1 MTQMMVSS
9 SASNR
14 PTLMVLPVEDW
25 PTKDYAL
32 WMAGIAP
39 QTAIRCRRLHAATL
53 CSTSIEHARKGYGRF
68 LSVLAAHGQLNLD
81 AAPAD
86 RATFETVA
94 LFFDTLVDAG
104 NVPNSIK
111 ARLFH
116 LRMALRIMVPGQDFD
131 WLTRPDDCALDT
143 LLPFEPKDDKFTPS
157 AVALFRWGLR
167 LMQAPEPDAWP
178 ELDHDRMEICRT
190 FRNGLI
196 IALLACRAPRLGS
209 LAGMRLE
216 KNLYLHNGECWVC
229 LESEIVK
236 NKRQVEYSLPPELT
250 PYITRYLAEIR
261 PQLLDPTKSDAV
273 WGNGDGGEFTY
284 RAIGTMIFRQSGREF
299 GQSFGPHRFRDA
311 LATTLAEA
319 DHQNP
324 GLAAVVLGI
333 SERVV
338 TVHYRQARQGNAAR
352 KLQMN
357 LVEERERT
365 RAMARRSFG
374 VPHIGRSPTE
384 IS

>member
-1 MTQMMVSS
+1 MAQVMTSS
-9 SASNR
+9 SAPNR
-14 PTLMVLPVEDW
+14 PTRMVLPVEDW
-25 PTKDYAL
+25 PAKDRAL
-32 WMAGIAP
+32 WLAGIAP
-39 QTAIRCRRLHAATL
+39 QTGLRRRRLHAETL
-53 CSTSIEHARKGYGRF
+53 RPKSIEHARKGYGRF
-68 LSVLAAHGQLNLD
+68 LSVLAAHGQLDPD
-81 AAPAD
+81 ADPTD
-86 RATFETVA
+86 RVTFETIA
-94 LFFDTLVDAG
+94 LLFDTLADAG
-104 NVPNSIK
+104 NIPNTIK

-143 LLPFEPKDDKFTPS
+143 LLPFEPKDDKFTPG
-157 AVALFRWGLR
+157 AIALFRWGLR
-167 LMQAPEPDAWP
+167 LMQAPELGAWP
-178 ELDHDRMEICRT
+178 GLAHDRLEICRT

-216 KNLYLHNGECWVC
+216 KNLYLHNGGYWMC
-229 LESEIVK
+229 LQSGLVK
-236 NKRQVEYSLPPELT
+236 NKQKLEYSLPPELT
-250 PYITRYLAEIR
+250 LYIDRYLAEIR
-261 PQLLDPTKSDAV
+261 PHLLDPAKTDAV